1 MPNMD
6 KRFTSGRGSRGKF
19 TPLKGKDLDLVNQPL
34 KKDFKWTPFRIVLF
48 AIFFLVPYGG
58 LIFVASSLS
67 PVLLSL
73 LVGAPIVV
81 GALFYVIHLLT
92 KDV

>member
-1 MPNMD
+1 MAKMD
-6 KRFTSGRGSRGKF
+6 KRFTSGKTSGGRF
-19 TPLKGKDLDLVNQPL
+19 TPLKGKDLKMMEKPL
-34 KKDFKWTPFRIVLF
+34 KQEFKWTPFRIVLF

-58 LIFVASSLS
+58 LIFVASSIS
-67 PVLLSL
+67 KVLLSL
-73 LVGAPIVV
+73 LVGTPIVV